1 MRSGKSAMKKNP
13 TRSLTFESNVLAEI
27 LEAEPVPTTAPVVEE
42 EEVVQPPPS
51 SPPAVL
57 MSTIQ
62 PALVSEE
69 PPVPAPDGAGA
80 SQGEKTGSNP
90 EGSPEPT
97 VCASLGEKTGSNPE
111 GNPEPTVSSDE
122 SKQSRNSR
130 RSKYSTGSVVTDRSG
145 RDLRDLERTLTQQ
158 TLDSQVDH
166 TAETLRARLGVR
178 SGMVSGKVLHDAAV
192 ALGLTRFSEEDVN
205 MLVNRLAASW
215 FWSGSSPGKLFFNP
229 HASRGRMSC
238 PSSTTSWTCLDNTQD
253 SHLPLDEYV
262 WP

>member
-1 MRSGKSAMKKNP
+1 MRSARSALKKNP
-13 TRSLTFESNVLAEI
+13 TRSLTFDNAVLAEI
-27 LEAEPVPTTAPVVEE
+27 DEAEPVPITAPVVEE

-62 PALVSEE
+62 PALVPEE
-69 PPVPAPDGAGA
+69 PPVEAA
-80 SQGEKTGSNP
+80 QGEKIVS
-90 EGSPEPT
+90 S
-97 VCASLGEKTGSNPE
+97 
-111 GNPEPTVSSDE
+111 PEPTVSSDE

-145 RDLRDLERTLTQQ
+145 RDLRDMERTLTQQ

-178 SGMVSGKVLHDAAV
+178 SGMVSGQVLHDAAV

-215 FWSGSSPGKLFFNP
+215 FWSGSSPGKLFFYP
-229 HASRGRMSC
+229 YASSGRMSC

-262 WP
+262 WL

>member
-1 MRSGKSAMKKNP
+1 MKKNP

-97 VCASLGEKTGSNPE
+97 VCASLGDEKTGSNPE

-122 SKQSRNSR
+122 SKQSRNSMN
-130 RSKYSTGSVVTDRSG
+130 G
-145 RDLRDLERTLTQQ
+145 RFAGND
-158 TLDSQVDH
+158 
-166 TAETLRARLGVR
+166 
-178 SGMVSGKVLHDAAV
+178 
-192 ALGLTRFSEEDVN
+192 
-205 MLVNRLAASW
+205 
-215 FWSGSSPGKLFFNP
+215 
-229 HASRGRMSC
+229 
-238 PSSTTSWTCLDNTQD
+238 
-253 SHLPLDEYV
+253 PL
-262 WP
+262 